1 MSERKNSSVDIVGT
15 KCETVTYKTS
25 VFDIFTKLRAK
36 VCEVFNIST
45 DTYVEDK
52 KLYRLIEQS
61 DGSHSWYEKTLIKET
76 PTEEELETIL
86 ALDIIEKVLKKH
98 FEKGK

>member
-25 VFDIFTKLRAK
+25 IFDVFTKLRAK

-52 KLYRLIEQS
+52 KLYRLIEY
-61 DGSHSWYEKTLIKET
+61 GCSHRWDEKTLIKET
-76 PTEEELETIL
+76 PTEEELEAIQ

-98 FEKGK
+98 FEKGT